1 MMGRN
6 QLMAIAVLGVWIGIT
21 LFMWFAA
28 GRSFA
33 TVEQVLLSQNPQYLK
48 ITKSLS
54 TTETRQL
61 LRNLASEINRT
72 FFTAY
77 GWAQV
82 ILGIALLF
90 LLLRQT
96 PRDPTALAITG
107 AMLAIVLILTLV
119 VTPQIVTLGRSIDFV
134 PRNPPPPQMARF
146 GLLHGAYTG
155 LDGLKLL
162 ASLGLLIRWMMRG

>member
-1 MMGRN
+1 MGRN
-6 QLMAIAVLGVWIGIT
+6 QIMAIAILGIWIGIT

-33 TVEQVLLSQNPQYLK
+33 TVERVLLSQNPQYMR
-48 ITKSLS
+48 ITKTLNP
-54 TTETRQL
+54 TDTREL

-72 FFTAY
+72 FFRVY

-82 ILGIALLF
+82 VLGIALII

-96 PRDPTALAITG
+96 PRDTTALAITG
-107 AMLAIVLILTLV
+107 SMLAIVLILTLV
-119 VTPQIVTLGRSIDFV
+119 VTPQIIALGRSIDFV
-134 PRNPPPPQMARF
+134 PRNPPPPEIGRF
-146 GLLHGAYTG
+146 GILHGAYTG

-162 ASLGLLIRWMMRG
+162 AGLGLLVRWVVRG

>member
-1 MMGRN
+1 MGRN
-6 QLMAIAVLGVWIGIT
+6 QTMAIAVLGVWIGIT

-33 TVEQVLLSQNPQYLK
+33 TVERVLLSQNPQFAKL
-48 ITKSLS
+48 TKPLS
-54 TTETRQL
+54 PTETREL

-72 FFTAY
+72 FFGAY

-82 ILGIALLF
+82 VLGLVLLF
-90 LLLRQT
+90 LLVRQS
-96 PRDPTALAITG
+96 PRDGTALAITG
-107 AMLAIVLILTLV
+107 TMLAIVLILTLI
-119 VTPQIVTLGRSIDFV
+119 VTPQIVTLGRSLDFV
-134 PRNPPPPQMARF
+134 PRNPPPPEMGRF

-162 ASLGLLIRWMMRG
+162 AGLGMLVRWVIRG

>member
-1 MMGRN
+1 MGRN
-6 QLMAIAVLGVWIGIT
+6 QMMAITVLGVWIGIT

-33 TVEQVLLSQNPQYLK
+33 IVERVLQSQDPQFAK
-48 ITKSLS
+48 ITKPLNP
-54 TTETRQL
+54 TETRQL

-72 FFTAY
+72 FFAAY
-77 GWAQV
+77 GWAQLV
-82 ILGIALLF
+82 LGVGLLF

-96 PRDPTALAITG
+96 PRDTTGLAIAGT
-107 AMLAIVLILTLV
+107 MLGIVLILTLI
-119 VTPQIVTLGRSIDFV
+119 VTPQIIALGRSIDFV
-134 PRNPPPPQMARF
+134 PRNPPPPEMGCF

-162 ASLGLLIRWMMRG
+162 AGLGMLVRWIVRG

>member
-1 MMGRN
+1 
-6 QLMAIAVLGVWIGIT
+6 MAIAVLGIWIGIT

-33 TVEQVLLSQNPQYLK
+33 TVERVLLSQNPQYVK
-48 ITKSLS
+48 ITKTLS
-54 TTETRQL
+54 PTETREL

-72 FFTAY
+72 FFSAY

-82 ILGIALLF
+82 ILGIALLI

-96 PRDPTALAITG
+96 PRDIPALAITG
-107 AMLAIVLILTLV
+107 AMLAIVLVLALV
-119 VTPQIVTLGRSIDFV
+119 VTPQIITLGRSIDFV
-134 PRNPPPPQMARF
+134 PRNPPPPEIGRF
-146 GLLHGAYTG
+146 GMLHGAYTG

-162 ASLGLLIRWMMRG
+162 AGLGLLVRWIVRG